1 MIDILNIIIAD
12 DNSILANMMKALI
25 EKDERYKI
33 VGIARNDDDEIKLI
47 DDLRPDLVI
56 TDLRKDNKW
65 TGLDIIKRYQKK
77 EYNIEFFIISGS
89 TSNSIKQIEEMNIKY
104 YLNKPY
110 SDTELFKILD
120 EIYKAKYPKAIMQ
133 IEKSLVDVSK
143 KQSFFKRLI
152 DKVRNK
158 FL

>member
-25 EKDERYKI
+25 EKDDRYKI

-89 TSNSIKQIEEMNIKY
+89 TSDSIKQIEEMNIKY

>member
-143 KQSFFKRLI
+143 KQSFFERLI
-152 DKVRNK
+152 EKVRNK

>member
-47 DDLRPDLVI
+47 DDLIPDLVI
-56 TDLRKDNKW
+56 TDLRKDNKC

-89 TSNSIKQIEEMNIKY
+89 TSNSIKQI
-104 YLNKPY
+104 
-110 SDTELFKILD
+110 
-120 EIYKAKYPKAIMQ
+120 
-133 IEKSLVDVSK
+133 
-143 KQSFFKRLI
+143 
-152 DKVRNK
+152 
-158 FL
+158 

>member
-110 SDTELFKILD
+110 SDTELFRILD

-133 IEKSLVDVSK
+133 IEKSLVDVNK
-143 KQSFFKRLI
+143 TQSFFKRLI
-152 DKVRNK
+152 EKVRNK

>member
-152 DKVRNK
+152 EKVRNK